1 MRKFIIVASLAGLA
15 ACTHTGDSAE
25 VREITRSNAQQA
37 TADAARIAAGGE
49 SDPLSR
55 AASCSAFL
63 RMSINDPRPGSG
75 YDRVAM
81 EQAYSQWT
89 LQLRGQLNQMET
101 EQFLASTSAVLQY
114 AAKPERDR
122 ASNYCVQNAPDP
134 S

>member
-1 MRKFIIVASLAGLA
+1 MRKLIIAA
-15 ACTHTGDSAE
+15 ACVAASACMHTGDSAE
-25 VREITRSNAQQA
+25 LREAARSNAEQA
-37 TADAARIAAGGE
+37 TADAARIASGAE

-63 RMSINDPRPGSG
+63 MMSIDDRTASTG
-75 YDRVAM
+75 YDTVAM

-89 LQLRGQLNQMET
+89 LQLRSQLSQMET

-134 S
+134 A